1 MVAHLWPMDTDGSM
15 PMQTVKKILLCE
27 HDGVFFEGVPHNV
40 VLIVTFHDGKEIR
53 VPYDAGKSI
62 SALYQDLNAI
72 APQVAESPQVNIE
85 EEKPLTPLAKQFHE
99 VREKLVQDMDKRV
112 KEDKSNTIEKED
124 IVTLIKL
131 NPREFQS
138 GTVSPLIV
146 GMDYRVLKVIGPTIP
161 TPDGKGIKKIIQGF
175 EVIDDSAPTPER
187 MVVTPDEVQLKSK
200 RLSQVIKKVQVVE
213 EMLPCPDCRTLNAL
227 TLVGTDFKGTCEA
240 CGVAI
245 DIGRVIKKC
254 PSVGCGQ
261 EVSCFDVGGKYEG
274 LCGKCK
280 AKIEVAYD

>member
-1 MVAHLWPMDTDGSM
+1 
-15 PMQTVKKILLCE
+15 MQISIQE
-27 HDGVFFEGVPHNV
+27 DNGIFFGGTPTLV
-40 VLIVTFHDGKEIR
+40 VLVVKFDDGKVKRI
-53 VPYDAGKSI
+53 PYEADKTIASMF
-62 SALYQDLNAI
+62 QDLNAI

-200 RLSQVIKKVQVVE
+200 RLSQVIKKTQVVE
-213 EMLPCPDCRTLNAL
+213 EMLPCPYCRTLNAL

-240 CGVAI
+240 CGKDI

-280 AKIEVAYD
+280 AKIEVAYA

>member
-1 MVAHLWPMDTDGSM
+1 
-15 PMQTVKKILLCE
+15 MQIQLCE
-27 HDGVFFEGVPHNV
+27 DDGDFHDAGIPQLV
-40 VLIVTFHDGKEIR
+40 VLVVKFDNGKTKRI
-53 VPYDAGKSI
+53 PYPAEKSI
-62 SALYQDLNAI
+62 ASLYQDLKSI
-72 APQVAESPQVNIE
+72 EPQYEY
-85 EEKPLTPLAKQFHE
+85 KPSEDLVFHE
-99 VREKLVQDMDKRV
+99 ASTPINLETPKGNLIPITLLPKDRPGIKPQ
-112 KEDKSNTIEKED
+112 EDLSNVICKED

-240 CGVAI
+240 CGVMI
-245 DIGRVIKKC
+245 DIGRVVKKC
-254 PSVGCGQ
+254 PSVGCGK

-280 AKIEVAYD
+280 AKIEVAYA

>member
-1 MVAHLWPMDTDGSM
+1 MNIT
-15 PMQTVKKILLCE
+15 LCE
-27 HDGVFFEGVPHNV
+27 DDSLFHGGTPQLV
-40 VLIVTFHDGKEIR
+40 VLVVKFDNGNTKRI
-53 VPYDAGKSI
+53 PYEACKTIAS
-62 SALYQDLNAI
+62 LYQDLYAI
-72 APQVAESPQVNIE
+72 APQVAEEKQVNIE
-85 EEKPLTPLAKQFHE
+85 DIKPVEVPKVMKDFVEEKSKATIQAH
-99 VREKLVQDMDKRV
+99 
-112 KEDKSNTIEKED
+112 KEIIDKSFTIEKED

-187 MVVTPDEVQLKSK
+187 MIVTPDEVQLKSK
-200 RLSQVIKKVQVVE
+200 RLSQIIKKTQSVE
-213 EMLPCPDCRTLNAL
+213 EMLPCPDCRTQNAL
-227 TLVGTDFKGTCEA
+227 TLVGTDFKGICEA
-240 CGVAI
+240 CGKDI

-280 AKIEVAYD
+280 AKIEVAYA

>member
-1 MVAHLWPMDTDGSM
+1 
-15 PMQTVKKILLCE
+15 MQIQLCE
-27 HDGVFFEGVPHNV
+27 DDGLFHDGVPQIVILV
-40 VLIVTFHDGKEIR
+40 VKFDDGKTKRI
-53 VPYDAGKSI
+53 PYPADKTI

-72 APQVAESPQVNIE
+72 APQVAEAPPEVIEDIVVMGGMADKPKEHIATFTNRPQP
-85 EEKPLTPLAKQFHE
+85 KAQ
-99 VREKLVQDMDKRV
+99 
-112 KEDKSNTIEKED
+112 EDLSNVICKED

-175 EVIDDSAPTPER
+175 EVIDDRAPTPER

-200 RLSQVIKKVQVVE
+200 RLSQVIKKTQSVE

-240 CGVAI
+240 CGKDI

-254 PSVGCGQ
+254 SSVGCGQ

-280 AKIEVAYD
+280 AKIEVAYA

>member
-1 MVAHLWPMDTDGSM
+1 
-15 PMQTVKKILLCE
+15 MQIQLCE
-27 HDGVFFEGVPHNV
+27 DDGDFHDAGIPQLV
-40 VLIVTFHDGKEIR
+40 VLVVKFDNGKTKRI
-53 VPYDAGKSI
+53 PYPAEKTIAS
-62 SALYQDLNAI
+62 LYQDLKSI
-72 APQVAESPQVNIE
+72 APQYEY
-85 EEKPLTPLAKQFHE
+85 KPSEDLVFHE
-99 VREKLVQDMDKRV
+99 VATPINLEPAVVAPKEPTKDKVPSEQRATRAPA
-112 KEDKSNTIEKED
+112 EDLSNVICKED
-124 IVTLIKL
+124 IITLIKL

-175 EVIDDSAPTPER
+175 DVIDDTAPTPER

-200 RLSQVIKKVQVVE
+200 RLSQVIKKTQAVE

-240 CGVAI
+240 CGVDI

-280 AKIEVAYD
+280 AKIEVAYA

>member
-1 MVAHLWPMDTDGSM
+1 MNIT
-15 PMQTVKKILLCE
+15 LCE
-27 HDGVFFEGVPHNV
+27 DDSFFHGGTPQLV
-40 VLIVTFHDGKEIR
+40 VLVVKFDNGNTKRI
-53 VPYDAGKSI
+53 PYEACKTIAS
-62 SALYQDLNAI
+62 LYQDLYAI
-72 APQVAESPQVNIE
+72 APQVKDSPEQVKEFFDNALQFETPKGDLI
-85 EEKPLTPLAKQFHE
+85 PTTPLPKDRPGIKPQ
-99 VREKLVQDMDKRV
+99 
-112 KEDKSNTIEKED
+112 EDLSNVICKED

-175 EVIDDSAPTPER
+175 EVIDDTAPTPER

-200 RLSQVIKKVQVVE
+200 RLSQVIKKTQVVE

-240 CGVAI
+240 CGKDI

-280 AKIEVAYD
+280 AKIEVAYA

>member
-1 MVAHLWPMDTDGSM
+1 
-15 PMQTVKKILLCE
+15 MQISLQEDDSLFHGGTPQL
-27 HDGVFFEGVPHNV
+27 V
-40 VLIVTFHDGKEIR
+40 VLVVKFDNGNTKRI
-53 VPYDAGKSI
+53 PYEACKTIAS
-62 SALYQDLNAI
+62 LYQDLYAI
-72 APQVAESPQVNIE
+72 APQVAEQPQSDIMPIE
-85 EEKPLTPLAKQFHE
+85 DALPEIGKRLAKAKSEIAVETIRKTFE
-99 VREKLVQDMDKRV
+99 DAYG
-112 KEDKSNTIEKED
+112 DKSKTIEKED

-200 RLSQVIKKVQVVE
+200 RLSQVIKKTQVVE

-240 CGVAI
+240 CGKDI

-280 AKIEVAYD
+280 AKIEVAYA

>member
-1 MVAHLWPMDTDGSM
+1 MNIT
-15 PMQTVKKILLCE
+15 LCE
-27 HDGVFFEGVPHNV
+27 DDSLFHGGTPQLV
-40 VLIVTFHDGKEIR
+40 VLVVKFDNGNTKRI
-53 VPYDAGKSI
+53 PYEACKTIAS
-62 SALYQDLNAI
+62 LYQDLYAI
-72 APQVAESPQVNIE
+72 APQVETQSIADITGDLLIKEYGE

-200 RLSQVIKKVQVVE
+200 RLSQVIKKTQSVE

-280 AKIEVAYD
+280 AKIEVAYA

>member
-1 MVAHLWPMDTDGSM
+1 MQISLQEDDSM
-15 PMQTVKKILLCE
+15 FHGGTPQL
-27 HDGVFFEGVPHNV
+27 V
-40 VLIVTFHDGKEIR
+40 VLVVKFDNGNTKRI
-53 VPYDAGKSI
+53 PYEACKTIAS
-62 SALYQDLNAI
+62 LYQDLYAI
-72 APQVAESPQVNIE
+72 APQVAESAPEVIEDLVVTMGLAGKPQEHVATFTNRPQP
-85 EEKPLTPLAKQFHE
+85 K
-99 VREKLVQDMDKRV
+99 VQ
-112 KEDKSNTIEKED
+112 EDKSNVIEKED

-200 RLSQVIKKVQVVE
+200 RLSQVIKKTQAVE

-240 CGVAI
+240 CGKDI

-280 AKIEVAYD
+280 AKIEVAYV

>member
-1 MVAHLWPMDTDGSM
+1 
-15 PMQTVKKILLCE
+15 MQISLQEDDSLFHGGTPQL
-27 HDGVFFEGVPHNV
+27 V
-40 VLIVTFHDGKEIR
+40 VLVVKFDNGNTRRI
-53 VPYDAGKSI
+53 PYEACKTIAS
-62 SALYQDLNAI
+62 LYQDLYAI
-72 APQVAESPQVNIE
+72 APQIAEAPQQTVEEVIDGMEGFAKAKAIAAVAAHEEIIKQVYS
-85 EEKPLTPLAKQFHE
+85 KP
-99 VREKLVQDMDKRV
+99 VV
-112 KEDKSNTIEKED
+112 DKSNTIEKED

-200 RLSQVIKKVQVVE
+200 RLSQVIKKTQAVE

-240 CGVAI
+240 CGKDI
-245 DIGRVIKKC
+245 DKGRVIKKC
-254 PSVGCGQ
+254 SSVGCGQ

-274 LCGKCK
+274 MCGKCK
-280 AKIEVAYD
+280 AKIEVAYA

>member
-1 MVAHLWPMDTDGSM
+1 MQISLQEDDSM
-15 PMQTVKKILLCE
+15 FHGGTPQL
-27 HDGVFFEGVPHNV
+27 V
-40 VLIVTFHDGKEIR
+40 VLVVKFDNGNTKRI
-53 VPYDAGKSI
+53 PYEACKTIAS
-62 SALYQDLNAI
+62 LYQDLYAI
-72 APQVAESPQVNIE
+72 APQVAESAPEVIEDLVVTMGLAGKPQEHVATFTNRPQP
-85 EEKPLTPLAKQFHE
+85 K
-99 VREKLVQDMDKRV
+99 VQ
-112 KEDKSNTIEKED
+112 EDKSNVIEKED

-200 RLSQVIKKVQVVE
+200 RLSQVIKKTQAVE

-240 CGVAI
+240 CGKDI

-280 AKIEVAYD
+280 AKIEVAYA

>member
-1 MVAHLWPMDTDGSM
+1 MQISLQEDDSM
-15 PMQTVKKILLCE
+15 FHGGTPQL
-27 HDGVFFEGVPHNV
+27 V
-40 VLIVTFHDGKEIR
+40 VLVVKFDNGNTKRI
-53 VPYDAGKSI
+53 PYEACKTIAS
-62 SALYQDLNAI
+62 LYQDLYAI
-72 APQVAESPQVNIE
+72 APQVADSVQSVTDWIEAVKEINPTTEMIDIKKVKESLESRRMMPS
-85 EEKPLTPLAKQFHE
+85 
-99 VREKLVQDMDKRV
+99 
-112 KEDKSNTIEKED
+112 KEDKFNTIEKED

-175 EVIDDSAPTPER
+175 EVIDDTAPTPER

-200 RLSQVIKKVQVVE
+200 RLSKVIKKVQAVE

-240 CGVAI
+240 CGKDI

-280 AKIEVAYD
+280 AKIEVAYA

>member
-1 MVAHLWPMDTDGSM
+1 MQISLQEDNAILCGGM
-15 PMQTVKKILLCE
+15 PTLVVVVVKFDNGNTKRIPWE
-27 HDGVFFEGVPHNV
+27 AEKT
-40 VLIVTFHDGKEIR
+40 I
-53 VPYDAGKSI
+53 AS
-62 SALYQDLNAI
+62 LYQDLYAI
-72 APQVAESPQVNIE
+72 APQVVEAPQMNLVESIE
-85 EEKPLTPLAKQFHE
+85 EVVPMPESIKILKKDLESRRMMPS
-99 VREKLVQDMDKRV
+99 

-240 CGVAI
+240 CGKDI

-254 PSVGCGQ
+254 PSIGCGQ

-280 AKIEVAYD
+280 AKIEVAYA